1 MMRRNLIFIA
11 GTKGGVGKS
20 FAAMQMA
27 SAALDLDLPVLI
39 YDTDN
44 ENRTVSTLMK
54 ENSLFLN
61 EASEQYPL
69 DSVID
74 SLFMEDQKK
83 VIIVDM
89 KAGTSRSSQEWFS
102 AVPWNEL
109 KNIDVDIFVT
119 GCLTCDPD
127 SVKTFIPW
135 LEYFRKIDFPVH
147 YLLIKNE
154 KDGEHF
160 FTSETLLEPIIQK
173 LKLPHTV
180 FEIPAIEQEY
190 INSLNNHGISL
201 REHYR
206 GNAPDI
212 LNTIMQRSRMRNH
225 YYSITDQI
233 IMFFAQRMEKVPESP
248 AYLQAK
254 RRIALR
260 KGEIRD
266 KRYTKEEYNPKTEK
280 GN

>member
-1 MMRRNLIFIA
+1 MQKLLVFIA

-20 FAAMQMA
+20 FAAMMMA
-27 SAALDLDLPVLI
+27 SAALDLELPVLI

-44 ENRTVSTLMK
+44 ENRTVSTMMK
-54 ENSLFLN
+54 EYSLFLD

-69 DSVID
+69 DSVIN
-74 SLFMEDQKK
+74 SLFSEEEKK
-83 VIIVDM
+83 VVIVDM
-89 KAGTSRSSQEWFS
+89 KAGTSRTTQEWFS
-102 AVPWNEL
+102 SVPWNEL
-109 KNIDVDIFVT
+109 KSVDLEIFVT
-119 GCLTCDPD
+119 GCLTSDPD
-127 SVKTFIPW
+127 SVKTFVPW

-154 KDGEHF
+154 KDGELF

-180 FEIPAIEQEY
+180 FVFPAIEQEY
-190 INSLNNHGISL
+190 INSLNNHGVPL
-201 REHYR
+201 REHYL

-225 YYSITDQI
+225 YYSITDPI
-233 IMFFAQRMEKVPESP
+233 VMFYAQRMEKTPETP
-248 AYLQAK
+248 AYLHAK
-254 RRIALR
+254 RRTALR

-266 KRYTKEEYNPKTEK
+266 KRYTKEEYTPKTEK

>member
-1 MMRRNLIFIA
+1 MKQTLIFVA

-20 FAAMQMA
+20 FAAMMLA
-27 SAALDLDLPVLI
+27 SAALDLELPVLL
-39 YDTDN
+39 YDTDD
-44 ENRTVSTLMK
+44 ENRTVSTMMK
-54 ENSLFLN
+54 AHSLFLD
-61 EASEQYPL
+61 EAREQYPL
-69 DSVID
+69 DNVIN
-74 SLFMEDQKK
+74 SLFQEEQQK
-83 VIIVDM
+83 VTIVDM
-89 KAGTSRSSQEWFS
+89 KAGTSRTTQEWFS
-102 AVPWNEL
+102 SVPWEEL
-109 KNIDVDIFVT
+109 KNIDVEIFVT
-119 GCLTCDPD
+119 GCLTSDPD

-135 LEYFRKIDFPVH
+135 LEYFRNIDFPIN

-154 KDGEHF
+154 KDGELF

-180 FEIPAIEQEY
+180 FVFPAIEQKY

-201 REHYR
+201 REHYL

-225 YYSITDQI
+225 YYSITDPL
-233 IMFFAQRMEKVPESP
+233 IMFYAQRMDEAPDNP
-248 AYLQAK
+248 AFLHAK
-254 RRIALR
+254 RRTALR

-266 KRYTKEEYNPKTEK
+266 RRYSKEEYNPKTEK